1 MRFQTVKTEISLAN
15 LLTFI
20 HLWTWGQQKV
30 WFSWEP
36 VPITIFFSCLLQL
49 FRVSSLW
56 KQQVHISGVFTASWS
71 WIQSE
76 LTDVTVNKHC
86 QLLTLHDFLYLGTQL
101 MYVWVKRGILKKR
114 PCWWYSIS
122 PRLLIKSL
130 IWPLPWDK
138 FDLRP
143 SRWSR
148 FD

>member
-101 MYVWVKRGILKKR
+101 MYVWVKRGILKKKTMLMIQYLTTIAYKIINLTFALR
-114 PCWWYSIS
+114 Q
-122 PRLLIKSL
+122 
-130 IWPLPWDK
+130 IWLK
-138 FDLRP
+138 TK
-143 SRWSR
+143 
-148 FD
+148 